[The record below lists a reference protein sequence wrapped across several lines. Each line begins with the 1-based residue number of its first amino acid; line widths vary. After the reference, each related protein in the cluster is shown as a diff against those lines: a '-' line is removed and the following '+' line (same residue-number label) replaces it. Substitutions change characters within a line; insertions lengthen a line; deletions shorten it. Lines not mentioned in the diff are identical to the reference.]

1 MTLVESVTSPQNL
14 HIFDS
19 GFASCLRSADVPQ
32 TSDEWLALL
41 KQQEKLHDEELNR
54 WQEILTTSITLMD
67 HMKAT
72 LTELKSTIENRDS
85 LTKDLHT
92 TASKIKS

>member
-1 MTLVESVTSPQNL
+1 MTLAVCDVTTKFA
-14 HIFDS
+14 FDS
-19 GFASCLRSADVPQ
+19 GLFCVCLRSADVPQ

-85 LTKDLHT
+85 LTKDVHT
-92 TASKIKS
+92 AASKIKS